1 MSTPSQL
8 KFPDARLLKK
18 TGLFAA
24 MTVVTFASLMGASAQ
39 AQTMKA
45 NKLADKAAITVV
57 KQSQA
62 VQNGAAVDVSA
73 ICPNNT
79 IAIGGGGEVSP
90 NGLANAY
97 LTANSPILS
106 GSTTATGWH
115 IIGSNLSGSNLTFSA
130 YAICAQLAN
139 SR

>member
-1 MSTPSQL
+1 MSTLSQP
-8 KFPDARLLKK
+8 KFPNARLLKR
-18 TGLFAA
+18 TSLFAA
-24 MTVVTFASLMGASAQ
+24 LTIVTFASLMTASVQ
-39 AQTMKA
+39 AQTKKA
-45 NKLADKAAITVV
+45 NKLADKATVTAV
-57 KQSQA
+57 KQSQ
-62 VQNGAAVDVSA
+62 VVKNGAAVDVSA

-106 GSTTATGWH
+106 GSTTPTGWH
-115 IIGSNLSGSNLTFSA
+115 IIGSNLSGGDLTFSA
-130 YAICAQLAN
+130 YAICAQLSN